1 MSERYYDLAIIGR
14 GAAGFSAA
22 IKASE
27 ITGGQASVA
36 MIGYGFLGG
45 TCVNV
50 GCVPSK
56 ILIEG
61 SNSVKEFRHP
71 RYIGINGEVKLDFRA
86 FMASLRDAVKSERQ
100 TKYYDVV
107 PNYRNVDVI
116 DGKASFKDSETL
128 EIRDGEN
135 VHEIK
140 AYNFLIATGSR
151 ASIPGIDGLND
162 AAFYTNE
169 NIWNIN
175 EVPDTMAIIGA
186 GAIGLEIGQA
196 FSNFGS
202 EVTIIEK
209 TTGAMPGIDAEF
221 SGRIVEIFRKQGIN
235 VMLGASVDS
244 VRKID
249 RKNVIT
255 FTDDQGKHEIYADL
269 IFISTGRIPNI
280 ETLSLE
286 KAGVEYS
293 RRGIRTS
300 GELQT
305 SNPRIYA
312 AGDSVDQRYMLET
325 LAAREGVIAA
335 ENMYDHAHRKID
347 LDEIPLAV
355 FTEPQFASVGMN
367 EEMCRPAGIQ
377 YGFRLLEMKDVPKA
391 RILGRTDGMV
401 KIIVKK
407 DDGKILGMEVLS
419 PYAAEIIVE
428 GVYAIRNGLAYKD
441 IVDMPHVF
449 PTVSESIKITAQSFL
464 RDINMMSCCME

>member
-1 MSERYYDLAIIGR
+1 MSEYYDLAIIGR

-27 ITGGQASVA
+27 ITGGQASIA

-61 SNSVKEFRHP
+61 SNSVKEIRNP
-71 RYIGINGEVKLDFRA
+71 RYSGIKGEANVDFRA
-86 FMASLRDAVKSERQ
+86 FMESLRDAVNKERK
-100 TKYYDVV
+100 TKYYDVIRRYK
-107 PNYRNVDVI
+107 NIDVI
-116 DGKASFKDSETL
+116 DGKASFMDSETL

-135 VHEIK
+135 VQEIR

-151 ASIPGIDGLND
+151 AYIPDIDGLD
-162 AAFYTNE
+162 EVPFYTNE
-169 NIWNIN
+169 NIWDIN
-175 EVPDTMAIIGA
+175 AVPDTMAIIGA

-202 EVTIIEK
+202 RVTIIEK
-209 TTGAMPGIDAEF
+209 TREVMAGIDSEF
-221 SGRIVEIFRKQGIN
+221 SGRIAEIFRDHGIK
-235 VMLGASVDS
+235 VILGASVDS

-249 RKNVIT
+249 GKNVIS
-255 FTDDQGKHEIYADL
+255 FTDDLGKHEIRSDL
-269 IFISTGRIPNI
+269 IFISTGRIPNV

-286 KAGVEYS
+286 NAGVEYS
-293 RRGIRTS
+293 RKGIRT
-300 GELQT
+300 GEDLRT

-312 AGDSVDQRYMLET
+312 AGDAVDQRYMLET
-325 LAAREGVIAA
+325 LAAREGVLAA
-335 ENMYDHAHRKID
+335 QNIYDHAKRKINMN
-347 LDEIPLAV
+347 EIPRAI
-355 FTEPQFASVGMN
+355 FTEPQFASVGLN
-367 EEMCRPAGIQ
+367 EGMCRSAGIP
-377 YGFRLLEMKDVPKA
+377 YVSRLLEIKDVPKA
-391 RILGRTDGMV
+391 RILGRTDGLV
-401 KIIVKK
+401 KMMAEK
-407 DDGKILGMEVLS
+407 DSGKILGMEVLS

-428 GVYAIRNGLAYKD
+428 GAYAIRNGFSYRD

-464 RDINMMSCCME
+464 RDISMMSCCME

>member
-1 MSERYYDLAIIGR
+1 MSEYYDLAIIGR

-27 ITGGQASVA
+27 ITGGQASIA

-61 SNSVKEFRHP
+61 SNSVKEIRHP
-71 RYIGINGEVKLDFRA
+71 RYSGIKGEANVDFRA
-86 FMASLRDAVKSERQ
+86 FMESLRDAVNKERK
-100 TKYYDVV
+100 TKYYDVIRRYK
-107 PNYRNVDVI
+107 NIDVI
-116 DGKASFKDSETL
+116 DGKASFRDSETL

-135 VHEIK
+135 VQEIR

-151 ASIPGIDGLND
+151 AYIPDIDGLNEVP
-162 AAFYTNE
+162 FYTNE

-175 EVPDTMAIIGA
+175 AVPDTMAIIGA

-202 EVTIIEK
+202 RVTIIEK
-209 TTGAMPGIDAEF
+209 TREVMAGIDSEF
-221 SGRIVEIFRKQGIN
+221 SGRIAEIFRDHGIE
-235 VMLGASVDS
+235 VTLGASIDS
-244 VRKID
+244 VRKTD
-249 RKNVIT
+249 GKNVIS
-255 FTDDQGKHEIYADL
+255 FTDDLGRHEIRSDL
-269 IFISTGRIPNI
+269 IFISTGRIPNV

-286 KAGVEYS
+286 NAGVEYS
-293 RRGIRTS
+293 RKGIRT
-300 GELQT
+300 GEDLRT

-312 AGDSVDQRYMLET
+312 AGDVVDQRYMLET

-335 ENMYDHAHRKID
+335 QNIYDHAKRKINMN
-347 LDEIPLAV
+347 EIPRAV

-367 EEMCRPAGIQ
+367 EGMCRSAGVP
-377 YGFRLLEMKDVPKA
+377 YVSRLLEIKDVPKA
-391 RILGRTDGMV
+391 RILGRTDGLV
-401 KIIVKK
+401 KIIAE
-407 DDGKILGMEVLS
+407 DESGKILGMEVLS

-428 GVYAIRNGLAYKD
+428 GAYAIRNGLSYKD

-464 RDINMMSCCME
+464 RDISMMSCCME

>member
-1 MSERYYDLAIIGR
+1 MSEYYDLAIIGR

-27 ITGGQASVA
+27 ITGGQASIA

-61 SNSVKEFRHP
+61 SNSVKEIRHP
-71 RYIGINGEVKLDFRA
+71 RYSGIKGEANVDFRA
-86 FMASLRDAVKSERQ
+86 FMESLRDAVNKERK
-100 TKYYDVV
+100 TKYYDVIRRYK
-107 PNYRNVDVI
+107 NIDVI
-116 DGKASFKDSETL
+116 DGKASFRDSETL

-135 VHEIK
+135 VQEIR

-151 ASIPGIDGLND
+151 AYIPDIDGLNEVP
-162 AAFYTNE
+162 FYTNE

-175 EVPDTMAIIGA
+175 AVPDTMAIIGA

-202 EVTIIEK
+202 RVTIIEK
-209 TTGAMPGIDAEF
+209 TREVMAGIDSEF
-221 SGRIVEIFRKQGIN
+221 SGRIAEIFRDHGIE
-235 VMLGASVDS
+235 VTLGASVDS
-244 VRKID
+244 VRKTD
-249 RKNVIT
+249 GKNVIS
-255 FTDDQGKHEIYADL
+255 FTDDLGRHEIRSDL
-269 IFISTGRIPNI
+269 IFISTGRIPNL

-286 KAGVEYS
+286 NAGVEYS
-293 RRGIRTS
+293 RKGIRT
-300 GELQT
+300 GEDLRT

-312 AGDSVDQRYMLET
+312 AGDVVDQRYMLET
-325 LAAREGVIAA
+325 LAAREGVLAA
-335 ENMYDHAHRKID
+335 QNIYDHAKRKINMND
-347 LDEIPLAV
+347 IPRAV

-367 EEMCRPAGIQ
+367 EGMCRSAGVP
-377 YGFRLLEMKDVPKA
+377 YVSRLLEIKDVPKA
-391 RILGRTDGMV
+391 RILGRTDGLV
-401 KIIVKK
+401 KIIAE
-407 DDGKILGMEVLS
+407 DESGKILGMEVLS

-428 GVYAIRNGLAYKD
+428 GAYAIRNGLSYKD

-464 RDINMMSCCME
+464 RDISMMSCCME